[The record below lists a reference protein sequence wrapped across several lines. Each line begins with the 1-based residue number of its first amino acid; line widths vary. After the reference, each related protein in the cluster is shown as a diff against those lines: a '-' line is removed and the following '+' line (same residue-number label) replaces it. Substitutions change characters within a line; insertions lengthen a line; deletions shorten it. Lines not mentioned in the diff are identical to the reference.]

1 MSKKCSKLGELRIIH
16 DAKSIVRY
24 NEVKLAAT
32 LFRTDSKI
40 FEVTGSDLA
49 GDYHDW
55 TLAPLKGQTLARENT
70 LSGLADGYFILKGL
84 LVHADGRV
92 EQAYTDV
99 VLPERNIDWHF
110 LLRNQEIVRGRG
122 SLIPN
127 AQVIPA
133 VAIEKFGIYD
143 QYYVKGHAEVGMK
156 VLRDGL
162 GVAKSKVPI
171 ALDLAYI
178 LRDEK
183 RYAESVEAFTL
194 AINQGDGVD
203 YFCYSERAKLFTKL
217 NDQEAADRDWKEV
230 ERMAGARVL
239 KYERG
244 Y

>member
-1 MSKKCSKLGELRIIH
+1 MRHDKL
-16 DAKSIVRY
+16 
-24 NEVKLAAT
+24 KLAAT
-32 LFRTDSKI
+32 LFRTEYKI
-40 FEVTGSDLA
+40 FEVVDSDLA
-49 GDYHDW
+49 GGYQDW
-55 TLAPLKGQTLARENT
+55 NLVPLEGQTLAKENT
-70 LSGLADGYFILKGL
+70 LSGLADGYFVLEGL
-84 LVHADGRV
+84 LVHADGKV

-99 VLPERNIDWHF
+99 GLPERNIDWHF

-122 SLIPN
+122 TLIPN

-133 VAIEKFGIYD
+133 VAIEKFGVYD

-162 GVAKSKVPI
+162 AVAKSKGPI

-194 AINQGDGVD
+194 AINQGDGID

-217 NDQEAADRDWKEV
+217 NNHEAADRDWKEV
-230 ERMAGARVL
+230 ERMAGARAL

>member
-1 MSKKCSKLGELRIIH
+1 
-16 DAKSIVRY
+16 VRY
-24 NEVKLAAT
+24 NKVKLSAT
-32 LFRTDSKI
+32 LFRTASKI
-40 FEVTGSDLA
+40 FEVVDSDLA

-55 TLAPLKGQTLARENT
+55 NLVSLEGQTLAKENT
-70 LSGLADGYFILKGL
+70 LSGLADGYFVLEGL
-84 LVHADGRV
+84 LVHVDGSV
-92 EQAYTDV
+92 EQAYVDV
-99 VLPERNIDWHF
+99 VLPERNIGSHF
-110 LLRNQEIVRGRG
+110 LLRNQEIVRGLG
-122 SLIPN
+122 TLIPN

-133 VAIEKFGIYD
+133 VAIEKFGVYD

-162 GVAKSKVPI
+162 AVAKSKGPI

-183 RYAESVEAFTL
+183 RYAESTEAFTL
-194 AINQGDGVD
+194 AIDQGEGVD

-217 NDQEAADRDWKEV
+217 NNHEAADRDWKEV

>member
-1 MSKKCSKLGELRIIH
+1 M
-16 DAKSIVRY
+16 RY

-32 LFRTDSKI
+32 LFCTDRKI
-40 FEVTGSDLA
+40 FEVVGSDLT
-49 GDYHDW
+49 GDFHDW
-55 TLAPLKGQTLARENT
+55 NLVPLEGQTLARENT
-70 LSGLADGYFILKGL
+70 LSGLADGYFVLEGL

-99 VLPERNIDWHF
+99 VLPERNIDSHF
-110 LLRNQEIVRGRG
+110 LLKNQEIVRGRG
-122 SLIPN
+122 TLIPN

-133 VAIEKFGIYD
+133 VAIEKFGVYD

-156 VLRDGL
+156 VLREGL
-162 GVAKSKVPI
+162 AVAKSKGPI

-194 AINQGDGVD
+194 TINQGEGVD
-203 YFCYSERAKLFTKL
+203 YFYYSERAKLLTKL
-217 NDQEAADRDWKEV
+217 NNHEAADRDWREV
-230 ERMAGARVL
+230 ERVAGSRAL

-244 Y
+244 F